1 MSDILH
7 RDFQIEKIVKA
18 GTRDGRRMYYI
29 KWKGYS
35 DSENTWEYADDL
47 RSDGHEDE
55 IDAFDEQRSTKR
67 KRKRKSAPA
76 KRKSAPAPVPA
87 KKTRT
92 EQSSV
97 IGTVLG
103 AASTVV
109 GTILLGSGALIGA
122 MVGSVLSPEA
132 SAPSAPSNAK
142 PRDVSDD
149 ELRRRID
156 ARRKSGKSKLTF

>member
-1 MSDILH
+1 MSDILQ
-7 RDFQIEKIVKA
+7 RDFSIEKIVKA

-47 RSDGHEDE
+47 RKDGHGDE
-55 IDAFDEQRSTKR
+55 IDAFEERRSR
-67 KRKRKSAPA
+67 KRERKRNRTPA
-76 KRKSAPAPVPA
+76 KRKTAPPPVPA

-103 AASTVV
+103 AASTIV
-109 GTILLGSGALIGA
+109 GTILIGAGALVGA
-122 MVGSVLSPEA
+122 IVGSVLSSEA
-132 SAPSAPSNAK
+132 SAPLDTK
-142 PRDVSDD
+142 PPKVSDD
-149 ELRRRID
+149 ALRRRID
-156 ARRKSGKSKLTF
+156 ARRKSKLTF